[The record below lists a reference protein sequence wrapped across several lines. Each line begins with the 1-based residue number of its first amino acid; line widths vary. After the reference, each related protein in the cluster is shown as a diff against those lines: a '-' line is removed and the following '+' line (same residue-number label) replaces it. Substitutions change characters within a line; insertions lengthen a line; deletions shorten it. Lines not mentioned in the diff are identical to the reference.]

1 MECRY
6 CKITCVKAGHS
17 AIGTQRFRCRSCR
30 KYQQESYRHHARLAG
45 VDESIV
51 SLLTEGIGIRG
62 ISRVLKISATTV
74 ISRIKAIAGK
84 TSRPS
89 NRMSGG
95 IYEIDELW
103 TYVGSK
109 QTEVWITYALNRQS
123 KAVIDFTVGSRTK
136 ERLSTVARATL
147 ALQPRNVCTDGLP
160 VYRSLIPYNLHRV
173 GLPHTRR
180 IERFNLNLR
189 THLKRLSRK
198 TIAFSKTDEMLDNC
212 LKIYFWRREICRHA
226 TTLIASKD

>member
-6 CKITCVKAGHS
+6 CKIACVKAGRS
-17 AIGTQRFRCRSCR
+17 AIGIQRFRCKSCR
-30 KYQQESYRHHARLAG
+30 KYQQECYRHHARLAG

-51 SLLTEGIGIRG
+51 ALLTEGMGIRG

-74 ISRIKAIAGK
+74 ISRIKVIAAK
-84 TSRPS
+84 TNRPS
-89 NRMSGG
+89 DRASGG

-109 QTEVWITYALNRQS
+109 ETKVWITYALHRQS
-123 KAVIDFTVGSRTK
+123 KAVVDFTVGSRTK
-136 ERLSTVARATL
+136 EHLSAIATTTL
-147 ALQPRNVCTDGLP
+147 ALQPTKVCTDGLS
-160 VYRSLIPYNLHRV
+160 VYRTLIPFNLHNV

-198 TIAFSKTDEMLDNC
+198 TIAFSKTAGMLESC
-212 LKIYFWRREICRHA
+212 LKIYFWKRNICQPI
-226 TTLIASKD
+226 TCIAS